1 MKIVIRR
8 RFHFQMVLLYS
19 ALILSSCTINGSFQG
34 LRSYYPDS
42 VEAKPNL
49 FVHLQEG
56 QSICNNS
63 EEHNNK
69 VIVIT
74 AAQLKECLLDKRSI
88 VYVWGPK
95 CHSTVCK
102 GLNESQHL
110 SDSADVNLFVVD
122 EYYDAELMDLN
133 YRIDHPIIGI
143 NTEHYNSE
151 WTKTYL
157 SRFLTELADKK
168 MKHTGGR
175 FIVFNDGNMK
185 GRYRT
190 IEDAIS
196 SVEIASPRP

>member
-1 MKIVIRR
+1 
-8 RFHFQMVLLYS
+8 MVLLYS

-49 FVHLQEG
+49 FVHLDQG

-63 EEHNNK
+63 EQYNNK
-69 VIVIT
+69 VVVTI
-74 AAQLKECLLDKRSI
+74 AAQLEECLLNERSI

-95 CHSTVCK
+95 CHSASCK
-102 GLNESQHL
+102 GLNESQLL
-110 SDSADVNLFVVD
+110 SDSADVDLFVVA

-143 NTEHYNSE
+143 DTEYYKSE

-157 SRFLTELADKK
+157 SRFLTELADKE
-168 MKHTGGR
+168 MKLTGGR
-175 FIVFNDGNMK
+175 FIVFIKAEMK

-190 IEDAIS
+190 MEEAIR
-196 SVEIASPRP
+196 SVEIEPQRL